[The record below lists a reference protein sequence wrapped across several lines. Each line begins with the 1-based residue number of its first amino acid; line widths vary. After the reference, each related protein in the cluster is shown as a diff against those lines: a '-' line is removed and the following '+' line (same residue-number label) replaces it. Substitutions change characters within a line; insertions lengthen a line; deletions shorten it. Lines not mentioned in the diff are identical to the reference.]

1 MSKNVSLAK
10 IMPSQMMINDFL
22 KIYHH
27 GTLMMLQF
35 ILKRANTFENKIISR
50 ENHFRRMIL
59 SFLMMMTSGFSGI
72 TGN

>member
-1 MSKNVSLAK
+1 
-10 IMPSQMMINDFL
+10 
-22 KIYHH
+22 
-27 GTLMMLQF
+27 MMLQF

-72 TGN
+72 TGNWLDLEW